1 MKLCRSV
8 SPASRSRLLRI
19 TALALASSASSAV
32 SMARCWRVFSKPT
45 TPMNSP
51 ATKIGTMALVRVPT
65 PSIAQELW
73 PTSVLLK
80 QTLRPARSSAHTA
93 EKWRSSHEHTAA
105 SPRRGVTPSQVH
117 SLTTTSSGSPFG
129 PVRVSM
135 ILTRSTCAASPISP
149 STPGMAARTSD
160 ASSSRRLALAEAM
173 SSCSRRRS
181 DSLMRVSSSV
191 AAKSSGAGR
200 ASVTGRPWGSSSATV
215 AFIKGSTRSAA
226 GNPES
231 LPRPARDLPFRPGVS
246 TLRGSGGG
254 TSWGSA
260 GRRRAP
266 FVRLRIKDLAPGRAH
281 VARQW
286 GVLPASVQRL
296 VHRHQAGRRLGA
308 RLRQANLGGQLGALG
323 IEHVEEVDEAPL
335 VACAGD
341 AGGGGARLR
350 RIGRILEA
358 RACPRVGHER
368 ILGLL
373 QRLEHALLVAGERD
387 VGPGAAAGDLCAHP
401 P

>member
-8 SPASRSRLLRI
+8 SPASRSRLPRI
-19 TALALASSASSAV
+19 TALALASSATRCSAACWRSRRTSSTSRSRCSAAPITPAAVSSAASSAA
-32 SMARCWRVFSKPT
+32 SMARCWRVLSKPT

-65 PSIAQELW
+65 PSIAQEVW

-93 EKWRSSHEHTAA
+93 EKLRSSHEHTAA
-105 SPRRGVTPSQVH
+105 SPRCGVTPSPVH

-191 AAKSSGAGR
+191 AAKSSGQG
-200 ASVTGRPWGSSSATV
+200 G
-215 AFIKGSTRSAA
+215 
-226 GNPES
+226 
-231 LPRPARDLPFRPGVS
+231 LP
-246 TLRGSGGG
+246 
-254 TSWGSA
+254 
-260 GRRRAP
+260 
-266 FVRLRIKDLAPGRAH
+266 
-281 VARQW
+281 
-286 GVLPASVQRL
+286 
-296 VHRHQAGRRLGA
+296 
-308 RLRQANLGGQLGALG
+308 
-323 IEHVEEVDEAPL
+323 
-335 VACAGD
+335 
-341 AGGGGARLR
+341 
-350 RIGRILEA
+350 
-358 RACPRVGHER
+358 
-368 ILGLL
+368 
-373 QRLEHALLVAGERD
+373 
-387 VGPGAAAGDLCAHP
+387 
-401 P
+401 